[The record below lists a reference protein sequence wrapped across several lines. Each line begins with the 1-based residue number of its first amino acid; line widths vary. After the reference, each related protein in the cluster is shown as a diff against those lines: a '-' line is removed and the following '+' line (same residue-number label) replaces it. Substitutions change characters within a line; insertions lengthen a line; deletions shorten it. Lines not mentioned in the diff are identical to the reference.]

1 MKKVSHK
8 NHILN
13 NCVYTDHLKRKMY
26 RDRNYIIG
34 YLGLSVLQGTI
45 KLIMRKRLMSSM
57 NIYVKVLNEILY

>member
-1 MKKVSHK
+1 
-8 NHILN
+8 
-13 NCVYTDHLKRKMY
+13 MY

-57 NIYVKVLNEILY
+57 NTYVKVLNEILY